1 MVGSGKKLDFWFWVK
16 VAVVGFMLV
25 FLIYPFCTLIT
36 RSFFSTKVDGFTFE
50 NYIRFFTKKYYYSAL
65 GRSIFVSVVTT
76 ITTLVVGVP
85 IAYVMSRYNVWG
97 KQFIHIFIGNV
108 FIVAIAQ
115 IMTPC
120 MTAKMKIV
128 KTESQSVSCE
138 EGSTLIGRSGLVTN
152 MFSQF
157 GIHLPSI
164 YGKLGIILV
173 FTFKLF
179 PYVYLYTSGAMGSID
194 SSLEEAAEN
203 LGSNK
208 LRRLWTITLP
218 VVLPSIAAGAIM
230 VFMTSLADFGTPMLI
245 GEGYM
250 VLPVLVYNEYMSE
263 IGGNAHLASAL
274 SVVVVFCSTTV
285 LLVQKHFVTK
295 KNYVMTAM
303 RPPKEEEL
311 HGVKRFLATF
321 PVMLVTFIG
330 ILPQIVVIVSS
341 FIKSDFTGFKKGFS
355 LGSYITIFNRLWT
368 NIRNTFVFSTI
379 AIIFII
385 IIGMLI
391 SYIVV
396 RQKGFAGQ
404 LMDLLIM
411 FPFVIPGAVLG
422 ISLIV
427 AFNKEPVILTGTA
440 VIMIIAFVVRKLPY
454 TVRSGSAFLQQ
465 MDPSVE
471 EASISL
477 GVSPM
482 QTFIKVTARLMAP
495 GVLSGAILSWI
506 TCINELSSSV
516 MLYGG
521 KTSTISVAIYTE
533 VVRNSFG
540 TAAALASILTVSTVI
555 SLLIFLKVSK
565 GKVSIV

>member
-97 KQFIHIFIGNV
+97 KQFIHIFIIMSLMSPP
-108 FIVAIAQ
+108 FIGAYSW
-115 IMTPC
+115 IM
-120 MTAKMKIV
+120 
-128 KTESQSVSCE
+128 
-138 EGSTLIGRSGLVTN
+138 LFGRSGLVTN

-427 AFNKEPVILTGTA
+427 AFNKEPVIHTGTA

>member
-97 KQFIHIFIGNV
+97 KQFIHIFIIMSLMSPP
-108 FIVAIAQ
+108 FIGAYSW
-115 IMTPC
+115 IM
-120 MTAKMKIV
+120 
-128 KTESQSVSCE
+128 
-138 EGSTLIGRSGLVTN
+138 LFGRSGLVTN

-164 YGKLGIILV
+164 YGKLGIILA

-303 RPPKEEEL
+303 RPPKEEKL

>member
-1 MVGSGKKLDFWFWVK
+1 MLKTKKLDFWFWIKALVLL
-16 VAVVGFMLV
+16 FMLV
-25 FLIYPFCTLIT
+25 FLVYPFCTLIT
-36 RSFFSTKVDGFTFE
+36 RSFFSAKEAGFTLA
-50 NYIRFFTKKYYYSAL
+50 NYERFFTKKYYYSAL
-65 GRSIFVSVVTT
+65 GRSLQVSI
-76 ITTLVVGVP
+76 ITTCTTMVVGVP
-85 IAYVMSRYNVWG
+85 MAYLMTRYNVWG
-97 KQFIHIFIGNV
+97 KKLIHIFIIMSLMSPP
-108 FIVAIAQ
+108 FIGAYSWI
-115 IMTPC
+115 
-120 MTAKMKIV
+120 
-128 KTESQSVSCE
+128 
-138 EGSTLIGRSGLVTN
+138 TLFGRAGLVTK
-152 MFSQF
+152 FFESSL
-157 GIHLPSI
+157 GIVLPSI

-194 SSLEEAAEN
+194 ASLEEAAEN

-208 LRRLWTITLP
+208 LRRLFTVTIP
-218 VVLPSIAAGAIM
+218 VIIPSILAGAIM

-263 IGGNAHLASAL
+263 MGGNAHLASAL
-274 SVVVVFCSTTV
+274 SVIVVLCSTSV
-285 LLVQKHFVTK
+285 LLVQKYYVSR

-303 RPPKEEEL
+303 RPPQEVQLK
-311 HGVKRFLATF
+311 GGKRLLATL
-321 PVMLVTFIG
+321 PVCLVTFIG
-330 ILPQIVVIVSS
+330 ILPQIVVVVSS
-341 FIKSDFTGFKKGFS
+341 FVKSDFTGFQKGFS
-355 LGSYITIFNRLWT
+355 FDSYRTIFNRLGT
-368 NIRNTFVFSTI
+368 NIRNTFTFSTI
-379 AIIFII
+379 AIIFIV

-396 RQKGFAGQ
+396 RQKGWFAQ
-404 LMDLLIM
+404 VMDLLIM

-427 AFNKEPVILTGTA
+427 AFNKKPVILTGTA
-440 VIMIIAFVVRKLPY
+440 FIMVIAFIVRKLPY
-454 TVRSGSAFLQQ
+454 TVRAGSAFLHQ

-471 EASISL
+471 EASINL

-482 QTFIKVTARLMAP
+482 KTFFKVTARLMAP

-516 MLYGG
+516 MLYSG

-533 VVRNSFG
+533 VVRNSYG
-540 TAAALASILTVSTVI
+540 TAAALASILTISTVV

-565 GKVSIV
+565 GKVSVV

>member
-1 MVGSGKKLDFWFWVK
+1 MVKKGWKFDFWFWVK
-16 VAVVGFMLV
+16 VVVVGFMLL

-36 RSFFSTKVDGFTFE
+36 RSFFSGKVEGFTLE
-50 NYIRFFTKKYYYSAL
+50 NYIRFFTKKYYYSSL
-65 GRSIFVSVVTT
+65 GRSLFISIVTT
-76 ITTLVVGVP
+76 ATTLVVGVP
-85 IAYVMSRYNVWG
+85 MAYLMSRYNVFG
-97 KQFIHIFIGNV
+97 KRFIHIFIIMSLMSPP
-108 FIVAIAQ
+108 FIGAYSW
-115 IMTPC
+115 IMLFGRAGFVTRFF
-120 MTAKMKIV
+120 
-128 KTESQSVSCE
+128 ES
-138 EGSTLIGRSGLVTN
+138 IGI
-152 MFSQF
+152 F
-157 GIHLPSI
+157 LPSI

-208 LRRLWTITLP
+208 LRRLLTITIP
-218 VVLPSIAAGAIM
+218 VILPSIAAGAIM

-274 SVVVVFCSTTV
+274 SVIVVLCSTTV
-285 LLVQKHFVTK
+285 LLMQKYFVTR

-303 RPPKEEEL
+303 RPPKEEQL
-311 HGVKRFLATF
+311 QGFKRFLVTL
-321 PVMLVTFIG
+321 PVMVVTFIG
-330 ILPQIVVIVSS
+330 ILPQIVVVVSS

-355 LGSYITIFNRLWT
+355 VESYVTIFNRLWT
-368 NIRNTFVFSTI
+368 NIRNTFVFSAA
-379 AIIFII
+379 AIVFII
-385 IIGMLI
+385 ILGMLI

-396 RQKGFAGQ
+396 RQKGIAGQ

-427 AFNKEPVILTGTA
+427 AFNKQPMILTGTA
-440 VIMIIAFVVRKLPY
+440 AIMIIAFVVRKLPY

-482 QTFIKVTARLMAP
+482 KTFAKVTARLMAP
-495 GVLSGAILSWI
+495 GILSGAILSWI

-533 VVRNSFG
+533 VVRNSYG

-565 GKVSIV
+565 GKVSVV

>member
-1 MVGSGKKLDFWFWVK
+1 MVKKGWKFDFWFWVK
-16 VAVVGFMLV
+16 VVVVGFMLL

-36 RSFFSTKVDGFTFE
+36 RSFFSGKVEGFTLE
-50 NYIRFFTKKYYYSAL
+50 NYIRFFTKKYYYSSL
-65 GRSIFVSVVTT
+65 VRSLFISIVTT
-76 ITTLVVGVP
+76 ATTLVVGVP
-85 IAYVMSRYNVWG
+85 MAYLMSRYNVFG
-97 KQFIHIFIGNV
+97 KRFIHIFIIMSLMSPP
-108 FIVAIAQ
+108 FIGAYSW
-115 IMTPC
+115 IMLFGRAGFVTRFF
-120 MTAKMKIV
+120 
-128 KTESQSVSCE
+128 ES
-138 EGSTLIGRSGLVTN
+138 IGI
-152 MFSQF
+152 F
-157 GIHLPSI
+157 LPSI

-208 LRRLWTITLP
+208 LRRLLTITIP
-218 VVLPSIAAGAIM
+218 VILPSIAAGAIM

-274 SVVVVFCSTTV
+274 SVIVVLCSTTV
-285 LLVQKHFVTK
+285 LLMQKYFVTR

-303 RPPKEEEL
+303 RPPKEEQL
-311 HGVKRFLATF
+311 HGFKRFLVTL
-321 PVMLVTFIG
+321 PVMVVTFIG
-330 ILPQIVVIVSS
+330 ILPQIVVVVSS

-355 LGSYITIFNRLWT
+355 VESYVTIFNRLWT
-368 NIRNTFVFSTI
+368 NIRNTFVFSAA
-379 AIIFII
+379 AIVFII
-385 IIGMLI
+385 ILGMLI

-396 RQKGFAGQ
+396 RQKGIAGQ

-427 AFNKEPVILTGTA
+427 AFNKQPMILTGTA
-440 VIMIIAFVVRKLPY
+440 AIMIIAFVVRKLPY

-482 QTFIKVTARLMAP
+482 KTFAKVTARLMAP
-495 GVLSGAILSWI
+495 GILSGAILSWI

-533 VVRNSFG
+533 VVRNSYG

-565 GKVSIV
+565 GKVSVV

>member
-1 MVGSGKKLDFWFWVK
+1 MTKKKIRLDFWFWVK
-16 VAVVGFMLV
+16 VLVVGIMLL

-36 RSFFSTKVDGFTFE
+36 RSFFSSKTEGFTLE

-65 GRSIFVSVVTT
+65 GRSIFVSVT
-76 ITTLVVGVP
+76 TTLTTLIVGVP
-85 IAYVMSRYNVWG
+85 MAYAMSRYNVLG
-97 KQFIHIFIGNV
+97 KKFIHIFIIMSLMSPP
-108 FIVAIAQ
+108 FIGAYSW
-115 IMTPC
+115 IM
-120 MTAKMKIV
+120 
-128 KTESQSVSCE
+128 
-138 EGSTLIGRSGLVTN
+138 LFGRSGLVTK
-152 MFSQF
+152 FFEGF
-157 GIHLPSI
+157 GIILPSI

-208 LRRLWTITLP
+208 LRRLRTITLP
-218 VVLPSIAAGAIM
+218 VIMPSIAAGAIM

-274 SVVVVFCSTTV
+274 SVVVVCCSTAV
-285 LLVQKHFVTK
+285 LLVQKYFVSK

-303 RPPKEEEL
+303 RPPKEEEV
-311 HGVKRFLATF
+311 HGMKRFLISF

-330 ILPQIVVIVSS
+330 ILPQIVVVVSS
-341 FIKSDFTGFKKGFS
+341 FIKSDFTGFQKGFS
-355 LGSYITIFNRLWT
+355 LDSYITIFNRLWT
-368 NIRNTFVFSTI
+368 NIRNTYVFSTT

-385 IIGMLI
+385 ILGMLI

-396 RQKGFAGQ
+396 RQKGLAGQ
-404 LMDLLIM
+404 IMDLLIM

-427 AFNKEPVILTGTA
+427 AFNKEPLILTGTA
-440 VIMIIAFVVRKLPY
+440 AIMIIAFVVRKLPY

-482 QTFIKVTARLMAP
+482 KTFFKVTARLMAP
-495 GVLSGAILSWI
+495 GILSGAILSWI

-533 VVRNSFG
+533 VVRNSYG
-540 TAAALASILTVSTVI
+540 TAAALASILTLTTVV

>member
-1 MVGSGKKLDFWFWVK
+1 MVKKGWKFDFWFWVK
-16 VAVVGFMLV
+16 VVVVGFMLL

-36 RSFFSTKVDGFTFE
+36 RSFFSGKVEGFTLE
-50 NYIRFFTKKYYYSAL
+50 NYIRFFTKKYYYSSL
-65 GRSIFVSVVTT
+65 GRSLFISIVTT
-76 ITTLVVGVP
+76 ATTLVVGVP
-85 IAYVMSRYNVWG
+85 MAYLMSRYNVFG
-97 KQFIHIFIGNV
+97 KRFIHIFIIMSLMSPP
-108 FIVAIAQ
+108 FIGAYSW
-115 IMTPC
+115 IMLFGRAGFVTRFF
-120 MTAKMKIV
+120 
-128 KTESQSVSCE
+128 ES
-138 EGSTLIGRSGLVTN
+138 IGI
-152 MFSQF
+152 F
-157 GIHLPSI
+157 LPSI

-208 LRRLWTITLP
+208 LRRLLTITIP
-218 VVLPSIAAGAIM
+218 VILPSIAAGAIM

-274 SVVVVFCSTTV
+274 SVIVVLCSTTV
-285 LLVQKHFVTK
+285 LLMQKYFVTR

-303 RPPKEEEL
+303 RPPKEEQL
-311 HGVKRFLATF
+311 HGFKRFLVTL
-321 PVMLVTFIG
+321 PVMVVTFIG
-330 ILPQIVVIVSS
+330 ILPQIVVVVSS

-355 LGSYITIFNRLWT
+355 VESYVTIFNRLWT
-368 NIRNTFVFSTI
+368 NIRNTFVFSAA
-379 AIIFII
+379 AIVFII
-385 IIGMLI
+385 ILGMLI

-396 RQKGFAGQ
+396 RQKGIAGQ

-427 AFNKEPVILTGTA
+427 AFNKQPMILTGTA
-440 VIMIIAFVVRKLPY
+440 AIMIIAFVVRKLPY

-482 QTFIKVTARLMAP
+482 KTFAKVTARLMAP
-495 GVLSGAILSWI
+495 GILSGAILSWI

-533 VVRNSFG
+533 VVRNSYG

-565 GKVSIV
+565 GKVSVV

>member
-1 MVGSGKKLDFWFWVK
+1 MVKKGWKFDFWFWVK
-16 VAVVGFMLV
+16 VVVVGFMLL

-36 RSFFSTKVDGFTFE
+36 RSFFSGKVEGFTLE
-50 NYIRFFTKKYYYSAL
+50 NYIRFFTKKYYYSSL
-65 GRSIFVSVVTT
+65 GRSLFISIVTT
-76 ITTLVVGVP
+76 ATTLVVGVP
-85 IAYVMSRYNVWG
+85 MAYLMSRYNVFG
-97 KQFIHIFIGNV
+97 KRFIHIFIIMSLMSPP
-108 FIVAIAQ
+108 FIGAYSW
-115 IMTPC
+115 IMLFGRAGFVTRFF
-120 MTAKMKIV
+120 
-128 KTESQSVSCE
+128 ES
-138 EGSTLIGRSGLVTN
+138 IGI
-152 MFSQF
+152 F
-157 GIHLPSI
+157 LPSI

-208 LRRLWTITLP
+208 LRRLLTITIP
-218 VVLPSIAAGAIM
+218 VILPSIAAGAIM

-274 SVVVVFCSTTV
+274 SVIVVLCSTTV
-285 LLVQKHFVTK
+285 LLMQKYFVTR

-303 RPPKEEEL
+303 RPPKEEQL
-311 HGVKRFLATF
+311 HGFKRFLVTL

-330 ILPQIVVIVSS
+330 ILPQIVVVVSS

-355 LGSYITIFNRLWT
+355 IESYVTIFNRLWT
-368 NIRNTFVFSTI
+368 NIRNTFVFSAA
-379 AIIFII
+379 AIVFII
-385 IIGMLI
+385 ILGMLI

-396 RQKGFAGQ
+396 RQKGIAGQ

-427 AFNKEPVILTGTA
+427 AFNKQPMVLTGTA
-440 VIMIIAFVVRKLPY
+440 AIMIIAFVVRKLPY

-482 QTFIKVTARLMAP
+482 KTFAKVTARLMAP
-495 GVLSGAILSWI
+495 GILSGAILSWI

-533 VVRNSFG
+533 VVRNSYG

-565 GKVSIV
+565 GKVSVV

>member
-1 MVGSGKKLDFWFWVK
+1 MVKSRKKLDFWFWVK
-16 VAVVGFMLV
+16 VLVVGFMLI
-25 FLIYPFCTLIT
+25 FLFYPFCTLIT
-36 RSFFSTKVDGFTFE
+36 RSFFSKNAAGFTLE
-50 NYIRFFTKKYYYSAL
+50 NYIRFFTKKYYYNAL
-65 GRSIFVSVVTT
+65 GRSLFVSVVTT
-76 ITTLVVGVP
+76 LTTLVVGVP
-85 IAYVMSRYNVWG
+85 IAYVMSRYNVVG
-97 KQFIHIFIGNV
+97 KRFIHIFIIMSLMSPP
-108 FIVAIAQ
+108 FIGAYSWI
-115 IMTPC
+115 
-120 MTAKMKIV
+120 
-128 KTESQSVSCE
+128 
-138 EGSTLIGRSGLVTN
+138 TLFGRSGFITSLFAN
-152 MFSQF
+152 I

-164 YGKLGIILV
+164 YGKLGIIIV

-203 LGSNK
+203 LGSSK
-208 LRRLWTITLP
+208 LRRLFTVTIP
-218 VVLPSIAAGAIM
+218 VIIPSIAAGAIM
-230 VFMTSLADFGTPMLI
+230 VFMTSLADFGTPMLL

-263 IGGNAHLASAL
+263 IGGNAYLASAL
-274 SVVVVFCSTTV
+274 SVIVVLCSTTV
-285 LLVQKHFVTK
+285 LLVQKHLVSK

-303 RPPKEEEL
+303 RPPQEIEL
-311 HGVKRFLATF
+311 HGVKRFLITF
-321 PVMLVTFIG
+321 PVALVTFIG

-341 FIKSDFTGFKKGFS
+341 FIKADFTGFIGGFS
-355 LGSYITIFNRLWT
+355 LDSYITIFNRLGT
-368 NIRNTFVFSTI
+368 NIKNTFLFSTI
-379 AIIFII
+379 AIVFII

-391 SYIVV
+391 SYIIV
-396 RQKGFAGQ
+396 RQKGIAGQ
-404 LMDLLIM
+404 VMDMLIM

-427 AFNKEPVILTGTA
+427 AFNKEPLILTGTA
-440 VIMIIAFVVRKLPY
+440 AIMIIAFVVRKLPY

-471 EASISL
+471 EASINL

-482 QTFIKVTARLMAP
+482 KTFFTLTARLMAP
-495 GVLSGAILSWI
+495 GILSGGILSWI

-533 VVRNSFG
+533 VVRNSYG
-540 TAAALASILTVSTVI
+540 TAAALATILTVSTVV

>member
-1 MVGSGKKLDFWFWVK
+1 MRYAGEKKLNIWVAMALGILALFLLFVVYPLVLVLYKSVLSEDGNLSFAYFTKFFARKYYWSTLVNSFK
-16 VAVVGFMLV
+16 VTIVSTVVAAVLGLAMAYVLRSVQIKGSKYLNI
-25 FLIYPFCTLIT
+25 LIVISYLSPPFIGAYAWIQLLG
-36 RSFFSTKVDGFTFE
+36 RNG
-50 NYIRFFTKKYYYSAL
+50 FFTKILNSLFHIKL
-65 GRSIFVSVVTT
+65 G
-76 ITTLVVGVP
+76 G
-85 IAYVMSRYNVWG
+85 
-97 KQFIHIFIGNV
+97 
-108 FIVAIAQ
+108 
-115 IMTPC
+115 
-120 MTAKMKIV
+120 
-128 KTESQSVSCE
+128 
-138 EGSTLIGRSGLVTN
+138 
-152 MFSQF
+152 
-157 GIHLPSI
+157 I
-164 YGKLGIILV
+164 YGFAGIVLV
-173 FTFKLF
+173 FSLQSF
-179 PYVYLYTSGAMGSID
+179 PLVYMYISGALKNLD
-194 SSLEEAAEN
+194 NSLNEAAES
-203 LGSNK
+203 LGCTAFQRVMQIIVPLVMPTMLASS
-208 LRRLWTITLP
+208 LL
-218 VVLPSIAAGAIM
+218 
-230 VFMTSLADFGTPMLI
+230 VFMRVFSDFGTPMLI

-274 SVVVVFCSTTV
+274 SVIIVICSTTV
-285 LLVQKHFVTK
+285 LLVQKYYVSR

-303 RPPKEEEL
+303 RPPKEEVL
-311 HGVKRFLATF
+311 RGFKRFLVTF
-321 PVMLVTFIG
+321 PVMLVTFVG
-330 ILPQIVVIVSS
+330 ILPQIVVLITS
-341 FIKSDFTGFKKGFS
+341 FIKCDFTGFQKGFS

-368 NIRNTFVFSTI
+368 NIRNTFVFSTV
-379 AIIFII
+379 AIVFII
-385 IIGMLI
+385 ALGMLI

-396 RQKGFAGQ
+396 RQKGVAGQ
-404 LMDLLIM
+404 LMDLIIM

-427 AFNKEPVILTGTA
+427 AFNKPPVILTGTA
-440 VIMIIAFVVRKLPY
+440 LIIIIAFVVRKLPY

-482 QTFIKVTARLMAP
+482 KTFGKVTARLMAP

-533 VVRNSFG
+533 VVRNSYG

-555 SLLIFLKVSK
+555 MLLIFLKVSK

>member
-1 MVGSGKKLDFWFWVK
+1 MVKRTWKPDFWFWVK
-16 VAVVGFMLV
+16 AAVVGFMLL

-36 RSFFSTKVDGFTFE
+36 RSFFSGKAAGFTLE

-65 GRSIFVSVVTT
+65 GRSLFVSVITT
-76 ITTLVVGVP
+76 ATTLVVGVP
-85 IAYVMSRYNVWG
+85 MAYLMSRYNIFG
-97 KQFIHIFIGNV
+97 KNFIHIFIIMSLMSPP
-108 FIVAIAQ
+108 FIGAYSWI
-115 IMTPC
+115 
-120 MTAKMKIV
+120 
-128 KTESQSVSCE
+128 
-138 EGSTLIGRSGLVTN
+138 TLFGRSGFVTKLLAEI
-152 MFSQF
+152 
-157 GIHLPSI
+157 GVHIPSI

-203 LGSNK
+203 LGSSK
-208 LRRLWTITLP
+208 LRRLFTITIP
-218 VVLPSIAAGAIM
+218 VILPSIAAGAIM

-263 IGGNAHLASAL
+263 VGGNAHLASAL
-274 SVVVVFCSTTV
+274 SVIVVLCSTTV
-285 LLVQKHFVTK
+285 LLIQKYYVAR
-295 KNYVMTAM
+295 KNYVMTSM
-303 RPPKEEEL
+303 RPPAEEQL
-311 HGVKRFLATF
+311 HGVKRFLATL
-321 PVMLVTFIG
+321 PVVLVTFIG
-330 ILPQIVVIVSS
+330 ILPQIVVVVTS
-341 FIKSDFTGFKKGFS
+341 FIKTDFTGFQKGFS
-355 LGSYITIFNRLWT
+355 IESYVTIFNRLWT
-368 NIRNTFVFSTI
+368 NIRNTFVFSTA
-379 AIIFII
+379 AIVVII
-385 IIGMLI
+385 LLGVLI

-396 RQKGFAGQ
+396 RQKGIVGQ

-440 VIMIIAFVVRKLPY
+440 FIMIIAFVVRKLPY

-471 EASISL
+471 EASVSL

-482 QTFIKVTARLMAP
+482 KTFVKVTARLMAP

-533 VVRNSFG
+533 VVRNSYG

-565 GKVSIV
+565 GKVSVV

>member
-1 MVGSGKKLDFWFWVK
+1 MTKKKLRLDFWFWVK
-16 VAVVGFMLV
+16 VLVVGIMLL

-36 RSFFSTKVDGFTFE
+36 RSFFSSKTGLLSLD

-65 GRSIFVSVVTT
+65 FRSLFVSSVSTVTS
-76 ITTLVVGVP
+76 LLVGVP
-85 IAYVMSRYNVWG
+85 IAYLMTRYNVWM
-97 KQFIHIFIGNV
+97 KKYIHIFIIMSLMSPP
-108 FIVAIAQ
+108 FIGAYSWIMLFGRAGVVTSFFDDVLGIA
-115 IMTPC
+115 
-120 MTAKMKIV
+120 
-128 KTESQSVSCE
+128 
-138 EGSTLIGRSGLVTN
+138 
-152 MFSQF
+152 
-157 GIHLPSI
+157 LPSI

-203 LGSNK
+203 LGSSK
-208 LRRLWTITLP
+208 LRRLFTVTIP
-218 VVLPSIAAGAIM
+218 VIIPSIAAGAIM
-230 VFMTSLADFGTPMLI
+230 VFMTSLADFGTPMLL

-263 IGGNAHLASAL
+263 IGGNAYLASAL
-274 SVVVVFCSTTV
+274 SVIVVLCSTTV
-285 LLVQKHFVTK
+285 LLVQKHLVSK

-303 RPPKEEEL
+303 RPPQEIQL
-311 HGVKRFLATF
+311 CGLKRFLATF
-321 PVMLVTFIG
+321 PVALVTFIG
-330 ILPQIVVIVSS
+330 ILPQIVVIVTS
-341 FIKSDFTGFKKGFS
+341 FIKADFTGFVGGFS
-355 LGSYITIFNRLWT
+355 LDSYMTIFNRLGT
-368 NIRNTFVFSTI
+368 NIKNTFLFSTI
-379 AIIFII
+379 AIVFII

-391 SYIVV
+391 SYIIV
-396 RQKGFAGQ
+396 RQKGAAGQ
-404 LMDLLIM
+404 IMDMLIM

-440 VIMIIAFVVRKLPY
+440 AIMIIAFVVRKLPY

-465 MDPSVE
+465 MDPCVE
-471 EASISL
+471 EASINL

-482 QTFIKVTARLMAP
+482 KTFFTLTARLMAP
-495 GVLSGAILSWI
+495 GILSGGILSWI

-533 VVRNSFG
+533 VVRNSYG
-540 TAAALASILTVSTVI
+540 TAAALATILTVSTVV

>member
-1 MVGSGKKLDFWFWVK
+1 MTKKELRLDFWFWVK
-16 VAVVGFMLV
+16 VLVVGIMLL

-36 RSFFSTKVDGFTFE
+36 RSFFSSKTGLLSLD

-65 GRSIFVSVVTT
+65 FRSLFVSSVSTVTS
-76 ITTLVVGVP
+76 LLVGVP
-85 IAYVMSRYNVWG
+85 IAYLMTRYNVWM
-97 KQFIHIFIGNV
+97 KKYIHIFIIMSLMSPP
-108 FIVAIAQ
+108 FIGAYSWIMLFGRAGVVTSFFDDVLGIA
-115 IMTPC
+115 
-120 MTAKMKIV
+120 
-128 KTESQSVSCE
+128 
-138 EGSTLIGRSGLVTN
+138 
-152 MFSQF
+152 
-157 GIHLPSI
+157 LPSI

-203 LGSNK
+203 LGSSK
-208 LRRLWTITLP
+208 LRRLFTVTIP
-218 VVLPSIAAGAIM
+218 VIIPSIAAGAIM
-230 VFMTSLADFGTPMLI
+230 VFMTSLADFGTPMLL

-263 IGGNAHLASAL
+263 IGGNAYLASAL
-274 SVVVVFCSTTV
+274 SVIVVLCSTTV
-285 LLVQKHFVTK
+285 LLVQKHLVSK

-303 RPPKEEEL
+303 RPPQEIQL
-311 HGVKRFLATF
+311 RGVKRFLATF
-321 PVMLVTFIG
+321 PVALVTFIG
-330 ILPQIVVIVSS
+330 ILPQIVVIVTS
-341 FIKSDFTGFKKGFS
+341 FIKADFTGFVGGFS
-355 LGSYITIFNRLWT
+355 LDSYMTIFNRLGT
-368 NIRNTFVFSTI
+368 NIKNTFLFSTI
-379 AIIFII
+379 AIVFII

-391 SYIVV
+391 SYIIV
-396 RQKGFAGQ
+396 RQKGAAGQ
-404 LMDLLIM
+404 IMDMLIM

-440 VIMIIAFVVRKLPY
+440 AIMIIAFVVRKLPY

-471 EASISL
+471 EASINL

-482 QTFIKVTARLMAP
+482 KTFFTLTARLMAP
-495 GVLSGAILSWI
+495 GILSGGILSWI

-533 VVRNSFG
+533 VVRNSYG
-540 TAAALASILTVSTVI
+540 TAAALATILTVSTVV

>member
-1 MVGSGKKLDFWFWVK
+1 MLKNKRLDFWFWVK
-16 VAVVGFMLV
+16 VLVVVFMLA

-36 RSFFSTKVDGFTFE
+36 RSFFSAKTEGVTLA

-65 GRSIFVSVVTT
+65 GRSLQVSLFATC
-76 ITTLVVGVP
+76 TTLMVGVP
-85 IAYVMSRYNVWG
+85 MAYLMSRYNIWG
-97 KQFIHIFIGNV
+97 KKLIHIFIIMSLMSPP
-108 FIVAIAQ
+108 FIGAYSW
-115 IMTPC
+115 IM
-120 MTAKMKIV
+120 
-128 KTESQSVSCE
+128 
-138 EGSTLIGRSGLVTN
+138 LLGRAGLVTR
-152 MFSQF
+152 FF
-157 GIHLPSI
+157 ADYLGITLPSI
-164 YGKLGIILV
+164 YGKIGIILV

-203 LGSNK
+203 LGSSK
-208 LRRLWTITLP
+208 LRRLFTVTIP
-218 VVLPSIAAGAIM
+218 VIIPSILAGAIM

-274 SVVVVFCSTTV
+274 SVIVVLCSTTV
-285 LLVQKHFVTK
+285 LLVQKFYVSR

-303 RPPKEEEL
+303 RPPKEVQL
-311 HGVKRFLATF
+311 HGWQRAAATL
-321 PVMLVTFIG
+321 PVCLVTFIG
-330 ILPQIVVIVSS
+330 ILPQIVVLVSS
-341 FIKSDFTGFKKGFS
+341 FVKCDFTGFQKGFS
-355 LGSYITIFNRLWT
+355 LGSYTTIFNRLAT

-379 AIIFII
+379 AIVFIV

-396 RQKGFAGQ
+396 RQKGWFAQ
-404 LMDLLIM
+404 VMDLLIM

-440 VIMIIAFVVRKLPY
+440 AIIIIAYVVRKLPY

-471 EASISL
+471 EASINL

-482 QTFIKVTARLMAP
+482 KTFFMVTARLMAP

-533 VVRNSFG
+533 VVRNSYG
-540 TAAALASILTVSTVI
+540 TAAALASILTVSTVV

-565 GKVSIV
+565 GKVSVV